1 MPARSP
7 VRAATGLMETKTM
20 AGSTAANVQA
30 YVLRA
35 LAASEIAESC
45 PEPRIRRSFVTLAG
59 RWLAEA
65 ERAGARARS
74 AGPSTSAD
82 GTAGL

>member
-1 MPARSP
+1 
-7 VRAATGLMETKTM
+7 M
-20 AGSTAANVQA
+20 AGQTAPEVQG

-45 PEPRIRRSFVTLAG
+45 PEPRIRRSFETLAG

-65 ERAGARARS
+65 ERAGAAARAREP
-74 AGPSTSAD
+74 AAPPGPYL
-82 GTAGL
+82 TAGAQPR